1 MNFQERKL
9 YHQLHPVKLATDT
22 AATFPFLYLLW
33 HHHILWALCCG
44 FLPPVLISA
53 IMMKWPP
60 DLEKIGASRAGRYL
74 RTYMTPTVE
83 AVRLLTL
90 VPMAYGA
97 WNRQWWPIGAGMLAA
112 AKS

>member
-9 YHQLHPVKLATDT
+9 YHQLHPVKLATDI
-22 AATFPFLYLLW
+22 AATFPFLSLLW
-33 HHHILWALCCG
+33 HQHILWALCCG
-44 FLPPVLISA
+44 FLPPVLVSA

-60 DLEKIGASRAGRYL
+60 DLEKIRASRAGRYL

-90 VPMAYGA
+90 VPMATVPGTV
-97 WNRQWWPIGAGMLAA
+97 NGGR
-112 AKS
+112 